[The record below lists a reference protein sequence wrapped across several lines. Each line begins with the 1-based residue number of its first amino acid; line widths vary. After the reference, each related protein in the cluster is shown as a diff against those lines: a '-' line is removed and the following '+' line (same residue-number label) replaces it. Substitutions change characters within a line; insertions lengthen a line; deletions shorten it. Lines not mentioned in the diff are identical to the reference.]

1 MDLSPPAENVKTWIW
16 GCINRRFQNDGIAKI
31 CFFGNANILEVPIIP
46 TPSLVM
52 TSLKSGRLEKM
63 ITDQAMRLNVFP
75 RCDCLLDAIPRE
87 VKKRFFTVLCPP
99 NVPERWRLLTF
110 FCHILEE

>member
-1 MDLSPPAENVKTWIW
+1 MLKPGYGVALTGAFKMLALP
-16 GCINRRFQNDGIAKI
+16 KI
-31 CFFGNANILEVPIIP
+31 CFFGNANILEAPIIA

-99 NVPERWRLLTF
+99 DVPERWRLLTF